1 MSRDAER
8 LMEIASLVSDGKP
21 VDWENE
27 RSHLESAD
35 SIRRL
40 DHLRLVSDVS
50 SLYRSMD
57 EEESEEQG
65 ETALL
70 RMTSTFDLDAT
81 EADVTAEP
89 LDAPEVWG
97 QLELR
102 ERLGEG
108 AFGAVYRA
116 WDRNLERE
124 VALKLL
130 KRELSETVTAHALKE
145 GRNLA
150 RVRHPNVIQVFG
162 AESHDGRV
170 GVWME
175 LVEGLT
181 LDDLIRNQ
189 GRFGAREATLIGIEL
204 GRALAA
210 VHAAG
215 IVHRDVKAANAM
227 RDSSGRYLLMDFGAG
242 EDQET
247 LAASDGRTISGT
259 PLYIAPEVLLH
270 GESTPQSDLYGL
282 GVLLYFMV
290 TGSYPVTAKTIEGL
304 REAHTEKQSQ
314 LLRDARPDLP
324 QSFVQVVERA
334 LRADPAERWETAGQM
349 EQALSASLG
358 LETKADSP
366 PTAPQPPD
374 RKGMLLAIAAVV
386 VLALGAVV
394 LLPKLL
400 KGEPIVEAP
409 MERPA
414 ASGAYT
420 VQAALYRVANGARE
434 TLDEQSQLQVG
445 DELGFEIQATRELY
459 VYIFNE
465 DEQGNAYALFPLPD
479 FEMQN
484 PLPAGQTHILPGR
497 RDGAPLH
504 WQVSSAGGTE
514 HLVIL
519 ASPDPLTEFERE
531 MGQLAKPTAG
541 SVAQSI
547 PAPARERLRGIGM
560 LAEAEDGEGPSESR
574 RLFELARQL
583 SGQAETVE
591 GVWMREIA
599 LDNPAP

>member
-8 LMEIASLVSDGKP
+8 LFEIASLVSDGKQ
-21 VDWENE
+21 VDWEGE
-27 RSHLESAD
+27 QS
-35 SIRRL
+35 RL
-40 DHLRLVSDVS
+40 DSAESIPRLRQLRLVSDLS
-50 SLYRSMD
+50 TMYRSM
-57 EEESEEQG
+57 ESDDDDSS
-65 ETALL
+65 AL

-81 EADVTAEP
+81 VADDASP
-89 LDAPEVWG
+89 APDAPELWG
-97 QLELR
+97 HLELR

-116 WDRNLERE
+116 WDPNLERE

-130 KRELSETVTAHALKE
+130 KRDLSKAVTSHALKE

-150 RVRHPNVIQVFG
+150 RVRHPNVIQVYG
-162 AESHDGRV
+162 AESFDGRV
-170 GVWME
+170 GLWME
-175 LVEGLT
+175 LVEGHT
-181 LDDLIRNQ
+181 LDALIQNQ
-189 GRFGAREATLIGIEL
+189 GRFSAREATLIGIEL
-204 GRALAA
+204 CRALAA

-242 EDQET
+242 EDRET

-290 TGSYPVTAKTIEGL
+290 TGSYPVTAKTIEEL
-304 REAHTEKQSQ
+304 REAHTEQKSQ

-324 QSFVQVVERA
+324 ESFVQIVERA
-334 LRADPAERWETAGQM
+334 LRPGLDARWETAGQM
-349 EQALSASLG
+349 EHALSGSLG
-358 LETKADSP
+358 LEAQGEAP
-366 PTAPQPPD
+366 QAPQPSAAPS
-374 RKGMLLAIAAVV
+374 RRILLLALAATI
-386 VLALGAVV
+386 VLALWLV
-394 LLPKLL
+394 PRLL
-400 KGEPIVEAP
+400 KEDAPVESVSASAPAGE
-409 MERPA
+409 
-414 ASGAYT
+414 YT
-420 VQAALYRVANGARE
+420 VQAALYRVADGARE
-434 TLDEQSQLQVG
+434 PLDEAATINVG
-445 DELGFEIQATRELY
+445 DELGFEFQATRELY

-465 DEQGNAYALFPLPD
+465 DAQGNAFALFPLPG

-497 RDGAPLH
+497 RNGAPLH

-514 HLVIL
+514 HLVVL
-519 ASPDPLTEFERE
+519 ASPEPLTEFERE
-531 MGQLAKPTAG
+531 MSQLAKP
-541 SVAQSI
+541 SLESIAQVVS
-547 PAPARERLRGIGM
+547 PEARERLRGIGM
-560 LAEAEDGEGPSESR
+560 LAESDAPDTQPESR

-599 LDNPAP
+599 LDNPTH